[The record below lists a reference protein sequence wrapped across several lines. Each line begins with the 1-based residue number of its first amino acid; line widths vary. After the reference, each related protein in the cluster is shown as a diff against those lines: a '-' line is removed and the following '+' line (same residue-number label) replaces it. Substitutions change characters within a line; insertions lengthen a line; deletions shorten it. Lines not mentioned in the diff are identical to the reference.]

1 MLQHYVLI
9 KYKQGTSDEH
19 IREFCRRM
27 LALRTTISAIE
38 HLEIGRD
45 ILRDA
50 RSWDV
55 ILIMR
60 FASTEA
66 LRTYQKHPEHVGVMA
81 FNQPSVADV
90 ASFDKAVKAAA
101 PFRDQKKR
109 NLDSSAL
116 TRSSIERSVTVIVG

>member
-9 KYKQGTSDEH
+9 KLTEGTSDEH
-19 IREFCRRM
+19 IGEFCRRM
-27 LALRTTISAIE
+27 LALRTTIAGIE

-45 ILRDA
+45 ILHDA

-66 LRTYQKHPEHVGVMA
+66 LRSYQQHPEHLRLMA
-81 FNQPSVADV
+81 FNQPSVTDV
-90 ASFDKAVKAAA
+90 ASVDFES
-101 PFRDQKKR
+101 PQ
-109 NLDSSAL
+109 
-116 TRSSIERSVTVIVG
+116 TV